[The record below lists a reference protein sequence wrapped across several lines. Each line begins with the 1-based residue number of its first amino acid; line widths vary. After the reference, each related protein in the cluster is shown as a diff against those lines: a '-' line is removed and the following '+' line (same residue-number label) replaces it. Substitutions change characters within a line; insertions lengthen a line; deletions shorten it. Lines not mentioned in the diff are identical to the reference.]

1 MLTFAS
7 VKRGGVRARQ
17 GTPQSVPSPI
27 VRETRPQIRRILQTP
42 QIQPKLTVGPPDD
55 EFEHEA
61 DRVADQVMR
70 MPDPAAASATPRIQ
84 RMCKECEEEEHVQR
98 MCRECEAEKTNL
110 QRSPAGA
117 AGALLVPDVP
127 RQLESGIR
135 SLEAD
140 GQPLTESARAFF
152 QPRLGVDLSGVRLHS
167 DATAASMARAVKARA
182 FTLGPHVAFAEGEY
196 RPETSQG
203 RRLLAH
209 ELTHVIQ
216 QGEGR
221 QPSELSP
228 TLHRQP
234 AVAPPPAPAA
244 PLAPAA
250 PAAAPAAAAPA
261 GPAPT
266 SDPLLNEWLAE
277 HPDGHLSS
285 DLAWILAQW
294 PTGGSIND
302 LEADFRDDIRGLLDF
317 VAATPGTSFSI
328 ISFARENDKQHVMH
342 VGQYIRKGWV
352 GYNAYK
358 LSLWPGIVAAGGRAA
373 ILGKPADDRKTTLQ
387 GVANPEV
394 LEIVWDTG
402 THASSTTDG
411 SAVAAAYH
419 IGANNPVANGGAT
432 YAWPTDQTTESRHGT
447 GKAVDAEPVALPNE
461 VTIRSNEARA
471 WPDLA
476 AAQAAFGAANVAEV
490 AATDTEPAG
499 YKISGLTNVGR
510 RDAFF
515 DLFFEVRSAARA
527 GFVDLQHFQAP

>member
-1 MLTFAS
+1 M
-7 VKRGGVRARQ
+7 
-17 GTPQSVPSPI
+17 
-27 VRETRPQIRRILQTP
+27 P
-42 QIQPKLTVGPPDD
+42 QIQKKLTVGPPDD
-55 EFEHEA
+55 EFEQEA
-61 DRVADQVMR
+61 DRVAEQVMR
-70 MPDPAAASATPRIQ
+70 MPDPAAASAAATPPRIQ
-84 RMCKECEEEEHVQR
+84 RISKECEGEEKHVQR
-98 MCRECEAEKTNL
+98 MCSDCEAEKANL
-110 QRSPAGA
+110 RGFPAEPAGA
-117 AGALLVPDVP
+117 PLVPDVAP
-127 RQLESGIR
+127 QLEPGIR
-135 SLEAD
+135 SLEGN

-152 QPRLGVDLSGVRLHS
+152 QPRMGVDLSDVRLHS

-182 FTLGPHVAFAEGEY
+182 FTLGLHVAFAEGEY

-203 RRLLAH
+203 RQLLAH

-221 QPSELSP
+221 QPSESA
-228 TLHRQP
+228 TLHRQ
-234 AVAPPPAPAA
+234 AAAAPPPAPAA
-244 PLAPAA
+244 PSAPAA

-261 GPAPT
+261 APAPT
-266 SDPLLNEWLAE
+266 SDPLLNEWLGE

-302 LEADFRDDIRGLLDF
+302 LDADFRDDIQGLLDF
-317 VAATPGTSFSI
+317 VAATAGASFSI
-328 ISFARENDKQHVMH
+328 FSYARENDKQHVMH

-373 ILGKPADDRKTTLQ
+373 ILGKPVEERKTALQ

-394 LEIVWDTG
+394 LEIVWDSG

-432 YAWPTDQTTESRHGT
+432 YAWPTGQTTESRHGT
-447 GKAVDAEPVALPNE
+447 GKAVDAKPAALPTE

-476 AAQAAFGAANVAEV
+476 AVQGAFGAANVAEV
-490 AATDTEPAG
+490 AATDTELAG

-510 RDAFF
+510 RDAFLE
-515 DLFFEVRSAARA
+515 LFFEVRSAARA
-527 GFVDLQHFQAP
+527 GFVDLEHFQAP